1 MARLELD
8 RLVKRFGEAEVVKEV
23 TLSVEEGELV
33 SLLGPSGCGKT
44 TILRMIAG
52 LLEPTGGAIRVA
64 GEDITRAAVAQ
75 RDIGLVFQSYAL
87 FPHMTVFE
95 NVAFGL
101 RRRGS
106 RGQDLIK
113 RVTEALAMVQLD
125 HLGARYPRE
134 LSGGQQ
140 QRVALARAVAPRPRL
155 LLFDEPLSNLDAQL
169 RDRMQIELKQMQKQL
184 GITSVF
190 VTHDQTEAMTISD
203 RICILAD
210 GRIQQYASPEDIY
223 DHPANGFVARFIG
236 RSNHFHGRVVD
247 NGTVELEGGAVLRMG
262 GVPAPGVDVDVVIR
276 HEDATLL
283 PIGGPDATSGDTLAG
298 RVRLRSFIGSR
309 VQYVLALVGGAEF
322 VAEVQASG
330 PGGGFNLGDDVAI
343 RIDTDRTF
351 VAPVETEG
359 RAA

>member
-8 RLVKRFGEAEVVKEV
+8 RLVKRFADADVVKGV
-23 TLSVEEGELV
+23 SLAVEEGELV

-52 LLEPTGGAIRVA
+52 LLEPSGGAVRVA
-64 GEDITRAAVAQ
+64 GEDITRTIPAR

-101 RRRGS
+101 RRRGVK
-106 RGQDLIK
+106 GPDLTR
-113 RVTEALAMVQLD
+113 RVDEALGMVQLG
-125 HLGARYPRE
+125 HLGDRYPRQM
-134 LSGGQQ
+134 SGGQQ

-169 RDRMQIELKQMQKQL
+169 RDQMQIELKQMQKQL

-210 GRIQQYASPEDIY
+210 GRIQQYATPEEIY
-223 DHPANGFVARFIG
+223 DRPANGFVARFIG
-236 RSNHFHGRVVD
+236 RSNRYQGRVHAPGIVQ
-247 NGTVELEGGAVLRMG
+247 LEGGARLAVED
-262 GVPAPGVDVDVVIR
+262 VPAPGTAVEIVIR
-276 HEDATLL
+276 HEDAALLALPADGGNTL
-283 PIGGPDATSGDTLAG
+283 SGTI
-298 RVRLRSFIGSR
+298 RLRSFIGSR
-309 VQYVLALVGGAEF
+309 VQYVLDLDGGAEF
-322 VAEVQASG
+322 VAEVAASG
-330 PGGGFNLGDDVAI
+330 PAGRFGPGEKVAVQ
-343 RIDTDRTF
+343 IDAGRAF
-351 VAPVETEG
+351 VAPIAAEG
-359 RAA
+359 AAA

>member
-8 RLVKRFGEAEVVKEV
+8 QLVKRFGNVDVVKNV
-23 TLSVEEGELV
+23 SLAVEEGELV

-52 LLEPTGGAIRVA
+52 LLEPSGGAVRVA
-64 GEDITRAAVAQ
+64 GEDITATVPAK

-101 RRRGS
+101 RRRGIN
-106 RGQDLIK
+106 GGDLDN
-113 RVTEALAMVQLD
+113 RVNDALAMVRLG
-125 HLGARYPRE
+125 HLGDRYPRE
-134 LSGGQQ
+134 MSGGQQ

-169 RDRMQIELKQMQKQL
+169 RDQMQIELKQMQKEL

-210 GRIQQYASPEDIY
+210 GRIQQYATPEEIY
-223 DHPANGFVARFIG
+223 DRPANGFVARFIG
-236 RSNHFHGRVVD
+236 RSNHFNGRVHASGV
-247 NGTVELEGGAVLRMG
+247 VELEGGARLQLND
-262 GVPAPGVDVDVVIR
+262 VPATGTLVEVVIR
-276 HEDATLL
+276 HEDVTLL
-283 PIGGPDATSGDTLAG
+283 AGSKDGDTGLAG
-298 RVRLRSFIGSR
+298 TIRLRSFIGSR
-309 VQYVLALVGGAEF
+309 VQYVLDLDGGAEF
-322 VAEVQASG
+322 VAEVAASG
-330 PGGGFNLGDDVAI
+330 PAGGFNPGEKVILQ
-343 RIDTDRTF
+343 IDADRAF
-351 VAPVETEG
+351 VAPVD
-359 RAA
+359 AAEVAA

>member
-8 RLVKRFGEAEVVKEV
+8 RLVKRFGESEVVKEV
-23 TLSVEEGELV
+23 SLVVDEGELV

-64 GEDITRAAVAQ
+64 GEDITRAAAAH

-101 RRRGS
+101 RRRNA
-106 RGQDLIK
+106 RGDDLTR

-210 GRIQQYASPEDIY
+210 GRIQQYTSPEDIY
-223 DHPANGFVARFIG
+223 DRPANGFVARFIG
-236 RSNHFHGRVVD
+236 RSNSFRGKVLD
-247 NGTVELEGGAVLRMG
+247 QGIVELEGGARLRLA
-262 GVPAPGVDVDVVIR
+262 GVPAPGVAVDVVIR
-276 HEDATLL
+276 HEDATLSATD
-283 PIGGPDATSGDTLAG
+283 GPEATSGETLAG

-309 VQYVLALVGGAEF
+309 VQYVLALQGDAEF
-322 VAEVQASG
+322 VAEVPASG
-330 PGGGFNLGDDVAI
+330 PGGGFYRGDDVAI
-343 RIDTDRTF
+343 RIDTDRAF
-351 VAPVETEG
+351 VAPVDSGG